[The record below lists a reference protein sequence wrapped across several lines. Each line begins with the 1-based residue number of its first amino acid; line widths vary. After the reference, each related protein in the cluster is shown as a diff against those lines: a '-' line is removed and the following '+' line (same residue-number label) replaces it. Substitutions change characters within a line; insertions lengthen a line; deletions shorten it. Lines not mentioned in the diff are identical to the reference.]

1 MNMSVCNVVVDVAI
15 IVGVCVAI
23 FGVVYYIVQ
32 RKQQNERIL
41 MLENAIKEIKRYLDA
56 TKR

>member
-1 MNMSVCNVVVDVAI
+1 MIMSVCDIVADVAI
-15 IVGVCVAI
+15 IAGVFIAI

-41 MLENAIKEIKRYLDA
+41 MLENAIKEIKRYLDE

>member
-1 MNMSVCNVVVDVAI
+1 MNISVCNVVADAAI

-32 RKQQNERIL
+32 RKQQNERIS
-41 MLENAIKEIKRYLDA
+41 MLENAIQEIKRYLDE

>member
-1 MNMSVCNVVVDVAI
+1 MNISVCNVVVDVAI

>member
-1 MNMSVCNVVVDVAI
+1 MNMSVCNVVADAAI
-15 IVGVCVAI
+15 IAGVCVAI

-32 RKQQNERIL
+32 RKQQNERIS
-41 MLENAIKEIKRYLDA
+41 MLENAIKEIKRYLDE

>member
-1 MNMSVCNVVVDVAI
+1 MNISVCNVVADVTI

-32 RKQQNERIL
+32 RKQQNERIS
-41 MLENAIKEIKRYLDA
+41 MLENAIQEIKRYLDE

>member
-1 MNMSVCNVVVDVAI
+1 MTMSICNAVADVAI
-15 IVGVCVAI
+15 IVGVCIAI

-32 RKQQNERIL
+32 RKQQNERISN
-41 MLENAIKEIKRYLDA
+41 LENAIKEIKRYLDE

>member
-1 MNMSVCNVVVDVAI
+1 MIMSVCNIVADAVI
-15 IVGVCVAI
+15 IAGVCIAI

-32 RKQQNERIL
+32 RKQQNERIS
-41 MLENAIKEIKRYLDA
+41 MLENEIKEIKRYLDE